1 MALVTFKHPLTE
13 VRHLTSL
20 NGDDL
25 NGNPKEGVR
34 FGCHD
39 GGPRSLISIARSV
52 EVQIAVQRKR
62 VSLRTHKEPST
73 CADSR
78 ASWNLGMNSNDLQ
91 GPNLY
96 QPVIGLLV
104 VDSPKGFKSDL
115 TQ

>member
-39 GGPRSLISIARSV
+39 GGPRSLIMSKAPCVYAVKLFFFVPQSVPRRSS
-52 EVQIAVQRKR
+52 QY
-62 VSLRTHKEPST
+62 

-78 ASWNLGMNSNDLQ
+78 AS
-91 GPNLY
+91 
-96 QPVIGLLV
+96 
-104 VDSPKGFKSDL
+104 
-115 TQ
+115 